1 MGELRVVTA
10 EPGASDDAREAA
22 PSGVFRTGTLRST
35 ERGPMVGPA
44 DLPERL
50 PPIAAAPSEA
60 ARLPEGGLD
69 LRAAVEAFENGLVL
83 QALDRTGWNKNR
95 AARLLGLNR
104 TTLVEMLKRK
114 GLRAPER

>member
-10 EPGASDDAREAA
+10 APGASDDAREKA
-22 PSGVFRTGTLRST
+22 PSGVFRTGTPRLT
-35 ERGPMVGPA
+35 ERGPIVGPA

-50 PPIAAAPSEA
+50 QPAAAAPSEA

-69 LRAAVEAFENGLVL
+69 LRATVEAFENGLVL